1 MDQRTSADPE
11 ALLALATGCA
21 REAGAMLRESFLR
34 ATHETSTK
42 STPTDLVSEAD
53 FAAERLIRDRL
64 GAARPGDGILGEEE
78 GDSSG
83 TSGLRWVVDPLDGT
97 VNFLYGIPQWA
108 VSIACED
115 ASGVLAGVILDPMR
129 GEEWTARAG
138 DGPRCNGEPVAPSG
152 CRQASQA
159 LVATGFGYAAE
170 VRQVQAQVIAR
181 VLPQIRDIR
190 RLGSAA
196 LDMAWLV
203 GGRCD
208 AYFERGV
215 KHWDIAAGLALC
227 AGTGLEVRELAP
239 LGAAPAG
246 LVVAHPELA
255 AELAPHLEG

>member
-1 MDQRTSADPE
+1 MDSPTSADPE
-11 ALLALATGCA
+11 ALLALALDCA

-53 FAAERLIRDRL
+53 FAAERMIREKL
-64 GAARPGDGILGEEE
+64 GTQRPGDGILGEEE
-78 GDSSG
+78 GDSPGS
-83 TSGLRWVVDPLDGT
+83 SGLRWVVDPLDGT

-115 ASGVLAGVILDPMR
+115 ASGPLAGVILDPMR
-129 GEEWTARAG
+129 GEEWTARVG
-138 DGPRCNGEPVAPSG
+138 DVPRCNGEPVAASG
-152 CRQASQA
+152 CQEAAQA
-159 LVATGFGYAAE
+159 LVVTGFGYARE
-170 VRQVQAQVIAR
+170 VREVQARVIAG
-181 VLPQIRDIR
+181 VLPRIRDIR

-196 LDMAWLV
+196 LDMAWMA

-215 KHWDIAAGLALC
+215 KHWDIAAGVLLC
-227 AGTGLEVRELAP
+227 RTAGLEIRELAP

-246 LVVAHPELA
+246 LLVAHPALADELG
-255 AELAPHLEG
+255 PWLEG